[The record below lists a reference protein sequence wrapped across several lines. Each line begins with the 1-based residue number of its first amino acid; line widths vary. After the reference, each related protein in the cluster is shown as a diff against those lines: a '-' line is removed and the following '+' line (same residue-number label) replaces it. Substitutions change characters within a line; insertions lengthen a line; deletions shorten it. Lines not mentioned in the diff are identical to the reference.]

1 MVWFG
6 LFYVKSE
13 FPHSAGP
20 LFSRLCR
27 WRYKRQLPDVMSSWR
42 HNSNGQSSSVY
53 VVTSR
58 PTHEALS
65 KQHPTVLP
73 GHVTFYLSKPA
84 PYWCFT
90 KIAISSQLDITA
102 WLEKMLHLREINGIL
117 FFPENVVN
125 CAHPHWASTLKNND
139 FPKHT
144 DFINLNRT

>member
-20 LFSRLCR
+20 LFSRL
-27 WRYKRQLPDVMSSWR
+27 WQLPDVMSSWR

-90 KIAISSQLDITA
+90 KIAISSQLGITA
-102 WLEKMLHLREINGIL
+102 WLEKMLHLREINAIL